1 MIKRIV
7 EISQRA
13 HLSLRNQQ
21 LVIEREEEEPVQVAI
36 EDLGVL
42 ILDHYSITHTQ
53 QLLSACWQNN
63 VAVIL
68 CDGKHL
74 PGAVLLP
81 LDGHSLQS
89 KIVAQQVEVTEPTR
103 KRLWQ
108 TIVQA
113 KVREQANVLRSVHG
127 ECDPLPAYADKVRS
141 GDPDNIEAQAAR
153 IYWRKL
159 FGPSFRR
166 DRDRSGINT
175 LLNYGYAILRAAVA
189 RAIVGAGL
197 HPSLGLHHHNQY
209 DSFCLADDLME
220 PLRPLV
226 DLKVFELDQAANGKE
241 IELDR
246 DTKRTLLETLTWNCL
261 LGEQRLP
268 LMVAL
273 HQYAAGVRKVICGE
287 EKFAP
292 IPALL

>member
-1 MIKRIV
+1 MIKRII

-21 LVIEREEEEPVQVAI
+21 LVIEREEEEPAQVSI

-42 ILDHYSITHTQ
+42 ILDHHSITHTQ

-103 KRLWQ
+103 KRLWK

-127 ECDPLPAYADKVRS
+127 ECAPLPAYADKVRS

-153 IYWRKL
+153 IYWQKL
-159 FGPSFRR
+159 FGPDFRR
-166 DRDRSGINT
+166 DRDRAGVNA

-226 DLKVFELDQAANGKE
+226 DLKVFELDRSANGKNK
-241 IELDR
+241 ELDR
-246 DTKRTLLETLTWNCL
+246 DAKRALLETLTWNCL

-287 EKFAP
+287 EKLAA
-292 IPALL
+292 IPALS

>member
-7 EISQRA
+7 EISQHA

-21 LVIEREEEEPVQVAI
+21 LVIERADEEPAQIAI

-141 GDPDNIEAQAAR
+141 APETGGAA
-153 IYWRKL
+153 
-159 FGPSFRR
+159 S
-166 DRDRSGINT
+166 T
-175 LLNYGYAILRAAVA
+175 LTTMPVSHDHGG
-189 RAIVGAGL
+189 RAIAVDA
-197 HPSLGLHHHNQY
+197 
-209 DSFCLADDLME
+209 SFVYFNDRIGNTVQRVSKIGGVPIVVATASG
-220 PLRPLV
+220 PTGIA
-226 DLKVFELDQAANGKE
+226 LDQSYVYFTNQGDGTIRRA
-241 IELDR
+241 
-246 DTKRTLLETLTWNCL
+246 TK
-261 LGEQRLP
+261 
-268 LMVAL
+268 
-273 HQYAAGVRKVICGE
+273 
-287 EKFAP
+287 
-292 IPALL
+292 